1 MLRDT
6 IYRDLCENQEH
17 LSSFRKHRL
26 RSKRDNLR
34 QFYAEAGDERRAERC
49 GDCGTFLKF
58 EHYKHLPTE
67 ERGRKLKSANF
78 CDVRWCSMCAWR
90 KSRKYASETRSV
102 LTQLE
107 ALRPVRYVFLTLTMR
122 NIPLP
127 ELKTAIKTMNR
138 AFNLLTKS
146 PEFEGVVLGY
156 VRALE
161 ALGGNTQAGEAHPHF
176 HVLLVVKPEYFS
188 GKGYITQ
195 ARWAELWQRCLRV
208 DYLPVVDVRKVKPK
222 REGRTARDS
231 GILETVKYIAKP
243 QDIGRLCQSDFEELD
258 RQMKGIKQYT
268 QGGMLKGFEPEK
280 SEDFS
285 PEEWKL
291 IAEEFYQWTG
301 TEYHL
306 EKYNPL

>member
-6 IYRDLCENQEH
+6 IHRDLCENQEH

-127 ELKTAIKTMNR
+127 ELKDALKTMNR
-138 AFNLLTKS
+138 AFKLLALS
-146 PEFEGVVLGY
+146 PEFKGVVLGY

-161 ALGGNTQAGEAHPHF
+161 ALGGNTPAGEAHPHF

-188 GKGYITQ
+188 KGYITQ
-195 ARWAELWQRCLRV
+195 ARWSELWQRCLRA
-208 DYLPVVDVRKVKPK
+208 DYVPVVDVRKVKPK
-222 REGRTARDS
+222 CEGRTARDS
-231 GILETVKYIAKP
+231 GIFETVKYIAKP
-243 QDIGRLCQSDFEELD
+243 QDIGSLCQSDFEELD

-268 QGGMLKGFEPEK
+268 QGGILKDFEPKKDEG
-280 SEDFS
+280 FS

-291 IAEEFYQWTG
+291 LGIEFYEWAG
-301 TEYHL
+301 NEYRL
-306 EKYNPL
+306 KKYKPV

>member
-26 RSKRDNLR
+26 KSKRDNLR

-107 ALRPVRYVFLTLTMR
+107 ALRSVRYVFLTLTMR

-146 PEFEGVVLGY
+146 PEFESVVLGY

-208 DYLPVVDVRKVKPK
+208 DYVPVVDVRKVKPK
-222 REGRTARDS
+222 REGLSARDS
-231 GILETVKYIAKP
+231 AILETLKYIAKP
-243 QDIGRLCQSDFEELD
+243 QSVGSLCQKDFEELD
-258 RQMKGIKQYT
+258 RQMKGVKQYT
-268 QGGMLKGFEPEK
+268 QGGVLKDFKPEK
-280 SEDFS
+280 SEGFS
-285 PEEWKL
+285 SEEWKL
-291 IAEEFYQWTG
+291 IGIEFYAWVG
-301 TEYHL
+301 KDYRL
-306 EKYNPL
+306 EKYKPV